1 EWMDPKSLTMNRELT
16 RDIATQLLLPIGTLA
31 HVPRA
36 GNVAVIG
43 FGSGM
48 SSHVLLGSP
57 YVKQVVTIEIEP
69 EMIKAARAFLPAN
82 VRAYDDPRSTF
93 VIDDAKSYFASSG
106 RRFDLILSE
115 PSNPWVSGVSG
126 LFTHEFYRRV
136 QRQLS
141 DHGVF
146 GQWLHLY
153 ELSDGLATSVL
164 AAMDSVFPA
173 YEIFYTSN

>member
-1 EWMDPKSLTMNRELT
+1 N
-16 RDIATQLLLPIGTLA
+16 A
-31 HVPRA
+31 
-36 GNVAVIG
+36 AVIG
-43 FGSGM
+43 QGSGM
-48 SSHVLLGSP
+48 TSHVLLGSP
-57 YVKQVVTIEIEP
+57 NLREVVTIEIEP
-69 EMIKAARAFLPAN
+69 DMIRASRGFRPAN
-82 VRAYDDPRSTF
+82 HRVFDDPRSIF

-106 RRFDLILSE
+106 RKFDIILSE

-141 DHGVF
+141 DRGVF

-173 YEIFYTSN
+173 YEV